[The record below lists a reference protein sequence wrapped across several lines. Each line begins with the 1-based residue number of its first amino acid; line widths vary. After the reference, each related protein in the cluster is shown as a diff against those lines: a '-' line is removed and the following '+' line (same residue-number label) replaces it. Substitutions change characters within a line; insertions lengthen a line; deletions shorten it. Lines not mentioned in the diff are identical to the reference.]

1 MLFLSPE
8 AEKDPAKGGEPI
20 DDAVIGGVVA
30 AILAVGVVIAGVIV
44 FIKRREIGI
53 CI

>member
-8 AEKDPAKGGEPI
+8 AEKGPVNEPI
-20 DDAVIGGVVA
+20 DAAVIGGVIA
-30 AILAVGVVIAGVIV
+30 AVLAVGVVIAGVIV

-53 CI
+53 YIS